1 MNDITWGK
9 EAEKWPRDYSLFS
22 RRIQYL
28 RFNSVLVRLFSQNGM
43 SLICYISKFNVS
55 EKAVYVSDEPKGT
68 KRVRIELQNIS
79 TLEELPDNTG
89 YKPTEHE
96 LLFINGEKFNNK
108 LQPASKMDFFSI
120 CNKCFKQCVDI
131 RVHMADSRVI
141 EGRTTGVNACQVG
154 VIMDNGNHIQILFD
168 WVDRITSRDF
178 SG

>member
-9 EAEKWPRDYSLFS
+9 EAEKWPRDYSLFA

-55 EKAVYVSDEPKGT
+55 ENAIYVSDEPRGT
-68 KRVRIELQNIS
+68 KRIRIELQNIS
-79 TLEELPDNTG
+79 TLEELPDNAG
-89 YKPTEHE
+89 HKISVMNDER
-96 LLFINGEKFNNK
+96 FNDGFM
-108 LQPASKMDFFSI
+108 PASKRDFFSI

-178 SG
+178 AG

>member
-9 EAEKWPRDYSLFS
+9 EAEKWPRDYSLFA

-55 EKAVYVSDEPKGT
+55 ENAIYVSDEPKGT

-108 LQPASKMDFFSI
+108 IQPASKMDFFSI

-131 RVHMADSRVI
+131 RVHMADGRVI

-154 VIMDNGNHIQILFD
+154 VIIDNGNHIQILFD

-178 SG
+178 KA

>member
-9 EAEKWPRDYSLFS
+9 EAEKWPRDYSLFA

-28 RFNSVLVRLFSQNGM
+28 RFNSVLVRIFSQNGM

-55 EKAVYVSDEPKGT
+55 ENAIYVSDEPKGT

-108 LQPASKMDFFSI
+108 IQPASKMDFFSI

-131 RVHMADSRVI
+131 RVHMADGRVI

-154 VIMDNGNHIQILFD
+154 VIIDNGNHIQILFD

-178 SG
+178 KA

>member
-9 EAEKWPRDYSLFS
+9 EAEKWPRDYSLFA

-55 EKAVYVSDEPKGT
+55 ENAIYVSDEPKGT

-108 LQPASKMDFFSI
+108 IQPASKMDFFSI

-131 RVHMADSRVI
+131 RVHMADGRVI

-154 VIMDNGNHIQILFD
+154 VIVDNGNHIQILFD
-168 WVDRITSRDF
+168 WVGRITSRDF
-178 SG
+178 VG